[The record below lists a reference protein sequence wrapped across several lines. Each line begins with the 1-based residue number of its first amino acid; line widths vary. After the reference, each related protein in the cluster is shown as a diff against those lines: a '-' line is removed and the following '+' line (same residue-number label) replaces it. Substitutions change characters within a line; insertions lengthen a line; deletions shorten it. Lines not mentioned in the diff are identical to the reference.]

1 MRDLCERCNT
11 NVKAINYKKEGKTFY
26 RRFCDACIIEKKKN
40 IKPKWQQDGY
50 KKKFKCE
57 SCGFVGKF
65 TEQLDVINY
74 LNVYRTVCLNCKVIF
89 DKTNKIDIFKGD
101 LRSDF

>member
-1 MRDLCERCNT
+1 MRELCERCGEHP
-11 NVKAINYKKEGKTFY
+11 KAINYKKDGKTFY

-40 IKPKWQQDGY
+40 VKPQWQQDGY

-57 SCGFVGKF
+57 SCGFVPKYP
-65 TEQLDVINY
+65 EQLDVIEHNS
-74 LNVYRTVCLNCKVIF
+74 YRTVCLNCKVSF
-89 DKTNKIDIFKGD
+89 DKEKKINIKGD